1 LIMKNVSRVG
11 SEGRF
16 GKIPGGNL
24 FSSLAR
30 YATKPAAP
38 RSNVAPTGSRLCRR
52 LAIGDIS
59 RLATLCIAG
68 QILAQLPSVGQAAE
82 RLIAWGDI
90 NYDLQ
95 LTPGPQPRKAD
106 DIAAGDFHSVLLNS
120 DGSVSAWG
128 DDRFG
133 QINVP
138 SVVLRKGST
147 AAVAAGNVHS
157 LALTRQKTV
166 VSWGPTAGRTGD
178 FGQCY
183 VPAGLNRVAAIAA
196 GAVHSLALKEDGTVV
211 AWGANFNGQCKV
223 PTGLRGVVAIAGG
236 MYHSVALKSD
246 GTVVAWGD
254 DRFGQT
260 QVPQDLDDVVAIAAG
275 GFHTLALKRDGTV
288 VSWGGYGLAQI
299 PVPDGLTDVVA
310 IATGDHHSLA
320 LRSNGTL
327 VAWGFNDAGQ
337 LNVPAGLQRI
347 VGIDARG
354 SHSMVLVEAKP
365 PVRSAPAPRINQE
378 RQGWRVPYEN

>member
-1 LIMKNVSRVG
+1 MKNVSPVG
-11 SEGRF
+11 SVGLFR
-16 GKIPGGNL
+16 KIPGGKRL
-24 FSSLAR
+24 GSLLCATSSA
-30 YATKPAAP
+30 AAP
-38 RSNVAPTGSRLCRR
+38 GSDVAPTGPDASGCRR
-52 LAIGDIS
+52 LAIGAIS

-68 QILAQLPSVGQAAE
+68 QILLPIAGQAAE

-90 NYDLQ
+90 NYELQ
-95 LTPGPQPRKAD
+95 LAPGPQPRKAD
-106 DIAAGDFHSVLLNS
+106 DIAAGDFHSVLLNN

-138 SVVLRKGST
+138 QTLLRKGST
-147 AAVAAGNVHS
+147 AAIAAGNVHS

-166 VSWGPTAGRTGD
+166 ISWGPTGGRVGD

-223 PTGLRGVVAIAGG
+223 PFGLRGVVAIAGG

-246 GTVVAWGD
+246 GTVVVWGD
-254 DRFGQT
+254 NRFGQIE
-260 QVPQDLDDVVAIAAG
+260 VPDDLDDVVAIAAG

-288 VSWGGYGLAQI
+288 VSWGSYGLAQI

-320 LRSNGTL
+320 LRRDGTV

-337 LNVPAGLQRI
+337 LNVPAGLQRVI
-347 VGIDARG
+347 GIDARG

-365 PVRSAPAPRINQE
+365 VIRSAPAPRVTTL
-378 RQGWRVPYEN
+378 RQGLGSRFEN

>member
-1 LIMKNVSRVG
+1 MMKNVLPVG
-11 SEGRF
+11 SVGLF
-16 GKIPGGNL
+16 TKIPGGKL
-24 FSSLAR
+24 FSSLLCTRAR
-30 YATKPAAP
+30 TAAP
-38 RSNVAPTGSRLCRR
+38 GTCVAPRKISGLCRR
-52 LAIGDIS
+52 LAVGTLS
-59 RLATLCIAG
+59 GLATLCIAA
-68 QILAQLPSVGQAAE
+68 QILLPSAGQAAE

-90 NYDLQ
+90 NYELQ
-95 LTPGPQPRKAD
+95 LAPGPQPRKAD
-106 DIAAGDFHSVLLNS
+106 DIAAGDFHSVLLNN

-138 SVVLRKGST
+138 QTVLRKGST

-166 VSWGPTAGRTGD
+166 ISWGPTGGRVGD

-183 VPAGLNRVAAIAA
+183 VPSGLNRVVAVAA

-211 AWGANFNGQCKV
+211 AWGANFNGQCKIPLGV
-223 PTGLRGVVAIAGG
+223 RGVVAIAGG

-254 DRFGQT
+254 NRF
-260 QVPQDLDDVVAIAAG
+260 
-275 GFHTLALKRDGTV
+275 
-288 VSWGGYGLAQI
+288 AQI
-299 PVPDGLTDVVA
+299 PVPDDLTGVIA

-320 LRSNGTL
+320 LKSDGTI

-337 LNVPAGLQRI
+337 LNVPAGLQRVI
-347 VGIDARG
+347 GIDARG
-354 SHSMVLVEAKP
+354 SHSMVLVESKP
-365 PVRSAPAPRINQE
+365 VVRSAPAPRINRD
-378 RQGWRVPYEN
+378 RQGLGSRYEN